1 MAEDQY
7 LVIHGIDVGAGD
19 FYCGDYLNTNGHEA
33 ITSNRASE
41 GGTVLS
47 ILFYLVTSRIC

>member
-33 ITSNRASE
+33 ISTDRANE
-41 GGTVLS
+41 GGSIFS
-47 ILFYLVTSRIC
+47 ILFYLCR